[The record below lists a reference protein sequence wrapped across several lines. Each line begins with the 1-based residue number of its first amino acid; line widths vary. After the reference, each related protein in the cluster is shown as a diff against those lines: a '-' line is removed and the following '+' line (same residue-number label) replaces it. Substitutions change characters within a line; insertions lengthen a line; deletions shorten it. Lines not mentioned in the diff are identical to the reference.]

1 MSPQARAVATAV
13 ALGTAAMADKYRPV
27 IEKLG
32 TGTRHQED
40 RSEEEFRAEVDDW
53 LEDVRGA
60 FEEVGRD
67 MIAITKP
74 PAKFTVHNHRG
85 RFLEDVEVEVHIDG
99 PVIQHPK
106 PLSERSISDRLPN
119 RPRDWGP
126 WNSNPIDYSSLTQIN
141 PSIYNRPAKSN
152 ATNFRNSGS
161 VTATLSLQELRP
173 WKSHTFTEADDHDDL
188 VLLTQ
193 DLDLSAVRI
202 TATATARGIDTNCVT
217 EFSHPVAAP
226 VDVTPQVLKFLT
238 RNRGGYFR
246 ANA

>member
-1 MSPQARAVATAV
+1 M
-13 ALGTAAMADKYRPV
+13 
-27 IEKLG
+27 
-32 TGTRHQED
+32 
-40 RSEEEFRAEVDDW
+40 
-53 LEDVRGA
+53 
-60 FEEVGRD
+60 
-67 MIAITKP
+67 
-74 PAKFTVHNHRG
+74 
-85 RFLEDVEVEVHIDG
+85 
-99 PVIQHPK
+99 
-106 PLSERSISDRLPN
+106 
-119 RPRDWGP
+119 
-126 WNSNPIDYSSLTQIN
+126 
-141 PSIYNRPAKSN
+141 
-152 ATNFRNSGS
+152 
-161 VTATLSLQELRP
+161 TATLSLQELRP